1 MTTNATE
8 TSVHSSTVV
17 EVPIERAFTVF
28 TEETETW
35 WDPEHH
41 LIEAEL
47 ERMVVEPRAGG
58 TIYDLGVDGSECHWA
73 RVLAFEPPH
82 RFVFSWDINLDW
94 EIETDQAKTSEVEV
108 RFTAEGPSRTLVEL
122 EHRHLDRHGEG
133 WEQMRDAVGS
143 ESGWGSGLEGYARV
157 VERR

>member
-73 RVLAFEPPH
+73 RMLAFEPPH

-143 ESGWGSGLEGYARV
+143 ENGWGSGLDGYARV

>member
-143 ESGWGSGLEGYARV
+143 ENGWGSGLDGYARV

>member
-35 WDPEHH
+35 WYPEHH

-143 ESGWGSGLEGYARV
+143 ENGWGSGLDGYARV

>member
-143 ESGWGSGLEGYARV
+143 ENGWGSGLEGYTRV